1 MHYLSYLSE
10 NLALCKR
17 GRPEFGYDSA
27 TKIVDDEDS
36 IEYLPTQDMP
46 QTQPLN
52 DTAGHECTTKK
63 KNTSKKKETH
73 RRKHTESM
81 QPNTT
86 DNLAT
91 LDTPQSGSSSASAAS
106 AFCEEKEKQLVNIT
120 AARPNETKHSKDMP
134 PKQLRDTIDC
144 HNINTENAAQDKS
157 KEQEEPSDFSA
168 AGNEDQED
176 YCMVASLLMH
186 TRNAKTQSFLV
197 LFSDGSCRWQE
208 EKYLETHIV
217 QEYIAATKC
226 KSADCGTCKNTT
238 SQDESVVSHRNWHPE
253 FDQYLELRRNE
264 AARYIDGGNGVK
276 AVADYKKLSQTEKN
290 AVRTAL
296 REGSEESIR
305 QHIANLLATKDYVRV
320 WKMVRQPPVKAP
332 KVAQTKRS
340 ESVVF
345 SSSAASQATIRGS
358 SNDWID
364 DCKFP
369 NCHGKLSSDTK
380 CSKCQ
385 PKSIQRHGYLWDSG
399 GHRACFDILL
409 GERGYDKPQ
418 EREIRATRCVCTHAS
433 PRVSLNH
440 VI

>member
-1 MHYLSYLSE
+1 MHHLSYSSG

-17 GRPEFGYDSA
+17 GRPEFGCDSA
-27 TKIVDDEDS
+27 TKIFDDEDS
-36 IEYLPTQDMP
+36 IQYLPTQDMP

-52 DTAGHECTTKK
+52 DTAGHEYTTKK
-63 KNTSKKKETH
+63 KNASKKKDAH

-86 DNLAT
+86 DNLAI

-134 PKQLRDTIDC
+134 PKQLRNTIDC

-157 KEQEEPSDFSA
+157 KEQEEPSDLSA

-176 YCMVASLLMH
+176 LCLVESLLMH
-186 TRNAKTQSFLV
+186 TTNARTQSFLV
-197 LFSDGSCRWQE
+197 LFSDGSSRWQE
-208 EKYLETHIV
+208 E
-217 QEYIAATKC
+217 
-226 KSADCGTCKNTT
+226 
-238 SQDESVVSHRNWHPE
+238 
-253 FDQYLELRRNE
+253 QYLEIHIE
-264 AARYIDGGNGVK
+264 D
-276 AVADYKKLSQTEKN
+276 

-305 QHIANLLATKDYVRV
+305 QHIANLLATKDYVKV
-320 WKMVRQPPVKAP
+320 WRKVHPAPVKAP

>member
-36 IEYLPTQDMP
+36 IESNKECQNNSNKCDLDTESTTECLATQDMP
-46 QTQPLN
+46 QKQPLN
-52 DTAGHECTTKK
+52 YTAGHEYRKKTKNISKK
-63 KNTSKKKETH
+63 KNAH
-73 RRKHTESM
+73 RMKHTENM

-86 DNLAT
+86 DNLA
-91 LDTPQSGSSSASAAS
+91 
-106 AFCEEKEKQLVNIT
+106 AFCEEKE
-120 AARPNETKHSKDMP
+120 TKHSKNMP

-197 LFSDGSCRWQE
+197 LFSDGSYRWQE
-208 EKYLETHIV
+208 EQYLEIHIV

-238 SQDESVVSHRNWHPE
+238 SLDESAVSHRNWHPE

-264 AARYIDGGNGVK
+264 AARYIDDGNGVK

-320 WKMVRQPPVKAP
+320 WKTVRQPPVKAP